1 MSLNGEEEGAGT
13 EVKVVVVGV
22 EVEGGEAVITERW
35 TGHGSLLVLDRR
47 CSKPR
52 YNAANCILKQHQWL
66 LFET

>member
-1 MSLNGEEEGAGT
+1 MSLNGEEEGAGGT
-13 EVKVVVVGV
+13 EVKVVVGGA

-52 YNAANCILKQHQWL
+52 FEQLASMAAI
-66 LFET
+66 